1 MRKYHSLF
9 VSFICFTGKKKID
22 ITLVETP
29 NDGGGDGTDNRPIN
43 GEPEL
48 ACIVQDQEME
58 EGIMIFFYISTLSK
72 LFYNLETNLQYIYV
86 KFFY

>member
-1 MRKYHSLF
+1 MN
-9 VSFICFTGKKKID
+9 
-22 ITLVETP
+22 ITDFVETP

-58 EGIMIFFYISTLSK
+58 EGMLHSTISLYYS
-72 LFYNLETNLQYIYV
+72 FSHIY
-86 KFFY
+86 FRT

>member
-1 MRKYHSLF
+1 MHIRFL
-9 VSFICFTGKKKID
+9 SFDGEKTKIVFD
-22 ITLVETP
+22 FVETP

-58 EGIMIFFYISTLSK
+58 EGIMIFLQTVCFSFKSLH
-72 LFYNLETNLQYIYV
+72 NLEMSLYNMW
-86 KFFY
+86 

>member
-1 MRKYHSLF
+1 MKVFFYYKIFLGF
-9 VSFICFTGKKKID
+9 VRLAIKKCIL
-22 ITLVETP
+22 IFVETP

-58 EGIMIFFYISTLSK
+58 EGMIFC
-72 LFYNLETNLQYIYV
+72 
-86 KFFY
+86 

>member
-1 MRKYHSLF
+1 MR
-9 VSFICFTGKKKID
+9 GKKLNV
-22 ITLVETP
+22 TFVETP

-58 EGIMIFFYISTLSK
+58 EGMMFCHISCVL
-72 LFYNLETNLQYIYV
+72 LFG
-86 KFFY
+86 K

>member
-1 MRKYHSLF
+1 MCEYHSLF
-9 VSFICFTGKKKID
+9 INFMCFTSKKKID
-22 ITLVETP
+22 ITFVETP

-58 EGIMIFFYISTLSK
+58 EGITIFFLYIA
-72 LFYNLETNLQYIYV
+72 FV
-86 KFFY
+86 

>member
-1 MRKYHSLF
+1 MLI
-9 VSFICFTGKKKID
+9 FI
-22 ITLVETP
+22 ETP

-58 EGIMIFFYISTLSK
+58 EGMMNLIYHIFYLNSQFRIILQNLS
-72 LFYNLETNLQYIYV
+72 
-86 KFFY
+86 